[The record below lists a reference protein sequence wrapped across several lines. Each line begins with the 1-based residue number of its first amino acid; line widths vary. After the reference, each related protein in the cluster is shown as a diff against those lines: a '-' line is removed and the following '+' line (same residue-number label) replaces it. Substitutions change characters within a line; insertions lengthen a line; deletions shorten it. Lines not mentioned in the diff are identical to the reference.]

1 MIFNLERKIWFW
13 IVILT
18 PTLVVLSG
26 RILSDNTIFLYVA
39 FLVFVAMVIFTFV
52 RTFHRC
58 PTCHDYIWSWAKRC
72 GPCEKIFELQNE
84 KLPLKSM

>member
-26 RILSDNTIFLYVA
+26 SILSDSVIFLYAA
-39 FLVFVAMVIFTFV
+39 FLVFVAMVICTFV

-58 PTCHDYIWSWAKRC
+58 PFCHEYILSWALRC
-72 GPCEKIFELQNE
+72 EDCEEILDLQKE
-84 KLPLKSM
+84 KLPLIYK